1 MKHPTSDRPVITER
15 DVRRARGLGLILF
28 MFWLLTILAGVV
40 VSTLGL
46 GGCAGPWREHYTAG
60 ESAAARA
67 AQGRP
72 ATTPVRIL
80 TKHPSVL
87 WMADPPKGLVDIGS
101 SRFTAEVEYG
111 PAGLEDLAQE
121 LGAVEVWLAVEP
133 SGTITRSGVTRMP
146 VTERARTTGTA
157 AALDG
162 SRTEVDLTTTTTR
175 WEDVPVTSTRQRW
188 LHSARFF
195 AQAP

>member
-1 MKHPTSDRPVITER
+1 MNHSASDRPLITER
-15 DVRRARGLGLILF
+15 DVRRARRLGLALF
-28 MFWLLTILAGVV
+28 MLCLLAILAG
-40 VSTLGL
+40 LLL

-72 ATTPVRIL
+72 TAAPVRIV

-87 WMADPPKGLVDIGS
+87 WMADPPAGLVEIGS
-101 SRFTAEVEYG
+101 SRFVAEVEYG
-111 PAGLEDLAQE
+111 PAGLDDLARE

-146 VTERARTTGTA
+146 VTDRARTTGTVA
-157 AALDG
+157 AADG
-162 SRTEVDLTTTTTR
+162 SRTKVDLTTSTTR

-195 AQAP
+195 AATAINR